1 MGKKSRSQG
10 FTLVEMLVVVTIIA
24 VLVTMMV
31 MGVQS
36 AVRAAQK
43 AKCQNFEHEIVS
55 AILQFESEH
64 GCFPGYSNKLGNRN
78 VSWAVMILDY
88 IDQHDLWITWLNGSS
103 TSQNVKTF
111 VCPGEIPTTTAVSS
125 YFPNGQIFVDRSNPS
140 NPNSPIFTRSN
151 ISNSS
156 ATALLFE
163 TAPPTSWTSVSGL
176 PTVTTTSIQSGT
188 GTGGST
194 GGATM
199 IPVAPKSQHFN
210 GGNVGFCD
218 GHVEF
223 IQNQ

>member
-1 MGKKSRSQG
+1 
-10 FTLVEMLVVVTIIA
+10 MLVVVTIIA

-64 GCFPGYSNKLGNRN
+64 GCFPGYSNKLSNRN

-88 IDQHDLWITWLNGSS
+88 IDQHDLWITWLNGS
-103 TSQNVKTF
+103 TTTQNVKTF
-111 VCPGEIPTTTAVSS
+111 VCPAEIAATTAVSS
-125 YFPNGQIFVDRSNPS
+125 YYPSSQIFVDRSNPS
-140 NPNSPIFTRSN
+140 NVNSLIVTRSN
-151 ISNSS
+151 ITNAS

-163 TAPPTSWTSVSGL
+163 TTPPTSWTAVSSL
-176 PTVTTTSIQSGT
+176 PAVTTTSIKSGT
-188 GTGGST
+188 GTGATST
-194 GGATM
+194 TGYT
-199 IPVAPKSQHFN
+199 VPKSQHFN

-223 IQNQ
+223 IQN